1 MIYIQPIKKGETF
14 VIKNIYFDFDKT
26 TLTPESNVELDKQ
39 AEFLRENPDINILI
53 TGHTD
58 SKGSDSYNMKLSEGR
73 AIAVMNALIER
84 GIAPERLK
92 AEGRGETQPVATNDT
107 EEGRAENRRI
117 EIEIQ

>member
-1 MIYIQPIKKGETF
+1 
-14 VIKNIYFDFDKT
+14 
-26 TLTPESNVELDKQ
+26 
-39 AEFLRENPDINILI
+39 
-53 TGHTD
+53 
-58 SKGSDSYNMKLSEGR
+58 
-73 AIAVMNALIER
+73 MNALIER